1 MINESVKNLSFGVHG
16 TANYQGGIYNM
27 LASFGV
33 SLHKAFKNKGFDI
46 KYTHEYLSEYRL
58 PIISVGFNVFDYP
71 VWDLILENNASNIMW
86 TVDSAFFQNVDVI
99 EKYHKNK
106 TFSCICLSHDDDE
119 AIKMFLPEL
128 NTNCL
133 PLAIDPEIWHSDNIE
148 KTKDIVFL
156 ASIKDVE
163 AEIAEVKKALPDNV
177 FNMYMEMYEFT
188 MKNPHQNFWEIYS
201 LFSSHYKF
209 DKNNFDLY
217 KFLFQKLCYVVSYQK
232 RIDLVRSLSGFNLEV
247 WGNGPWEKYISGNVK
262 HMGSASLFDAVEIIK
277 SAKIAINLQPM
288 QILNGIHD
296 RIMNS
301 SAANTLV
308 FTDKNK
314 TIFDSYGDNL
324 CYINNINFEGLT
336 DSINYYLNNDE
347 ERKIKAKSAQ
357 EITLKHHTWEN
368 RVDELL
374 ALITLG

>member
-1 MINESVKNLSFGVHG
+1 MIDESVKNLSFGVHG

-58 PIISVGFNVFDYP
+58 PIISIGFNVFDYQ
-71 VWDLILENNASNIMW
+71 VWDLIFENNASNIMW
-86 TVDSAFFQNVDVI
+86 TVDSVFYQNINVI
-99 EKYHKNK
+99 EKYHKHK

-119 AIKMFLPEL
+119 AIKLFLPEL

-133 PLAIDPEIWHSDNIE
+133 PLAIDPDIWFSNNTE
-148 KTKDIVFL
+148 KTRDIVFL
-156 ASIKDVE
+156 ASIKDVDF
-163 AEIAEVKKALPDNV
+163 EIAEVKKALPDNV
-177 FNMYMEMYEFT
+177 FKLYMEMYEVA
-188 MKNPHQNFWEIYS
+188 MKNPGKNFWEIYS
-201 LFSSHYKF
+201 IFADHYKF

-217 KFLFQKLCYVVSYQK
+217 KFLFQKLCYAVSYQK
-232 RIDLVRSLSGFNLEV
+232 RIDLVKSLSDFNLEV
-247 WGNGPWEKYISGNVK
+247 WGNGPWEKYISGKVR

-277 SAKIAINLQPM
+277 GSKIAINLQPM

-296 RIMNS
+296 RVMNS
-301 SAANTLV
+301 SAANALV

-314 TIFDSYGDNL
+314 TIFDNYGDSL
-324 CYINNINFEGLT
+324 CYINNVNFEGLA
-336 DSINYYLNNDE
+336 DSIGHYLNNEE
-347 ERKIKAKSAQ
+347 ERLNKTKAAQ

-374 ALITLG
+374 ELIAFG